1 MRRRLL
7 AILMLL
13 SLAGCGDGG
22 SRAPFA
28 ESRTPPSI
36 APRFYAPDGWAWG
49 YVRVGDSSVQRY
61 GVSATAVGPRAT
73 ILILPGY
80 SEPAEKWFETVR
92 RLNEDGY
99 TVWVLERQGQGGSER
114 LTPWRDLG
122 HIDSFDPDVAAVRAL
137 VNVVIRPKGDIPLIV
152 LGHSAGGLVA
162 LRAVETGLPTD
173 GLILSSPALELANLP
188 RSRDEVANISRW
200 ARRLKLGWLKAPGQS
215 GWRRE
220 GPDGVAAGVTSDRAR
235 GAVQQAWLTANPD
248 LRMGAP
254 SLGWLAAFFD
264 ASERAQ
270 VDVRRVDTPVLM
282 LDAGK
287 DSYVLT
293 EPQTKICRA
302 MRDCH
307 EMRFPAGRH
316 ELHMESDTIRDAWLS
331 QVEAFVRAR
340 ITTHAQ
346 AHKAQPHAL

>member
-7 AILMLL
+7 AILLL
-13 SLAGCGDGG
+13 FSLAGCGDGG

-36 APRFYAPDGWAWG
+36 APRFYAPDGWTWG
-49 YVRVGDSSVQRY
+49 FVRVGDGSVQRY

-92 RLNEDGY
+92 RLNNDGY

-122 HIDSFDPDVAAVRAL
+122 HVDSFDPDVAAVRAL
-137 VNVVIRPKGDIPLIV
+137 VKVIIRPKGDTPLVV

-162 LRAVETGLPTD
+162 LRSVETGLPTD

-200 ARRLKLGWLKAPGQS
+200 ARRLKLGWLRTPGQA
-215 GWRRE
+215 GWRRD
-220 GPDGVAAGVTSDRAR
+220 GPDGVAAGVTSDKAR

-264 ASERAQ
+264 ASEHAQ
-270 VDVRRVDTPVLM
+270 ADAQRVNAPVLM
-282 LDAGK
+282 LNARK

-293 EPQTKICRA
+293 GPQTKTCKA
-302 MRDCH
+302 MRDCR
-307 EMRFPAGRH
+307 EVRFPMGRH
-316 ELHMESDTIRDAWLS
+316 ELHMESDVVRDAWLA
-331 QVEAFVRAR
+331 QMEGFIHAR
-340 ITTHAQ
+340 IVD
-346 AHKAQPHAL
+346 KAQTRKAPSHTL

>member
-1 MRRRLL
+1 MRRRLF

-13 SLAGCGDGG
+13 TLTGCGDGG

-49 YVRVGDSSVQRY
+49 YVRVGDGSVQRY

-122 HIDSFDPDVAAVRAL
+122 HVDSFDPDVAAVRAL
-137 VNVVIRPKGDIPLIV
+137 VNVVIRPKGDTPLIV

-188 RSRDEVANISRW
+188 RSRDEVANIGRW

-215 GWRRE
+215 GWRRD
-220 GPDGVAAGVTSDRAR
+220 GPEGVAAGVTSDKAR

-270 VDVRRVDTPVLM
+270 VDARQVNAPILM

-293 EPQTKICRA
+293 APQTKICKA
-302 MRDCH
+302 MRDCR
-307 EMRFPAGRH
+307 EVRFSAGRH
-316 ELHMESDTIRDAWLS
+316 ELHMESDATRDAWLS
-331 QVEAFVRAR
+331 QVEAFIHAR
-340 ITTHAQ
+340 IAANAQ
-346 AHKAQPHAL
+346 ARKALPHAL